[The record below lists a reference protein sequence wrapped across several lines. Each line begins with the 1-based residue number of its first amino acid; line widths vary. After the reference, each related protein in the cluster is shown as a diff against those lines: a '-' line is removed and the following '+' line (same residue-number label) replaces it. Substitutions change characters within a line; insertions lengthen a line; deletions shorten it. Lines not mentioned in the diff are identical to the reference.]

1 MNWYLL
7 GAFIIAS
14 LVLLITPGPNLLAVI
29 GRGIGQGHRAALV
42 AVMGYALGDML
53 NTAFAILGLSALIR
67 SSAVA
72 FQIVKYVGAV
82 YLIFLGVQAI
92 YRKQHW
98 ITRQHHGDAKPA
110 IILRQSI
117 VASVLNP
124 KTALFFL
131 AYLPQFVDVTK
142 GNAGL
147 QMIVLGS
154 LFMCLGIIMYCPIA
168 CFAGNIGQWLQ
179 TKQTIADNLRWVT
192 GSIFIMLGIRV
203 ALLKDGH

>member
-14 LVLLITPGPNLLAVI
+14 LVLLATPGPNLLAVI
-29 GRGIGQGHRAALV
+29 GRGIGQGHRAALI
-42 AVMGYALGDML
+42 AVIGYALGDIL
-53 NTAFAILGLSALIR
+53 NTACAILGLSALIR
-67 SSAVA
+67 SSAA
-72 FQIVKYVGAV
+72 WFQIVKYVGAV

-92 YRKQHW
+92 YHKQHW
-98 ITRQHHGDAKPA
+98 ITRQHHGDAKPV

-131 AYLPQFVDVTK
+131 AYLPQFVDVSK

-154 LFMCLGIIMYCPIA
+154 LFMFLGIIMYCPIA
-168 CFAGNIGQWLQ
+168 YFAGNIGQWLQ

-203 ALLKDGH
+203 ALLKDGR